1 MLINYEHNNHVY
13 NVMIERRDDKFFIIY
28 DNNEYTVTA
37 SELKPGQL
45 KISLGDRIIKS
56 IISEG
61 KDSKYVF
68 IDGDIFHIKRVE
80 LTGRKKTQKKDPTLT
95 SPISGTIVSVKV
107 KQKDKVQKGDVIM
120 IIEAMKMEYLIRAPY
135 KGTVTKINYKE
146 KDQIE
151 IGEIT
156 AEITAEET

>member
-1 MLINYEHNNHVY
+1 
-13 NVMIERRDDKFFIIY
+13 MIERRENKFFIIY

-45 KISLGDRIIKS
+45 KITLGDRTIKS

-61 KDSKYVF
+61 KDSKYIF
-68 IDGDIFHIKRVE
+68 IDGNIFHVKRVE
-80 LTGRKKTQKKDPTLT
+80 LTGRKKEHKKDPTLT
-95 SPISGTIVSVKV
+95 SPISGTIVSVKA
-107 KQKDKVQKGDVIM
+107 KPKDKVRKGDVIM

-135 KGTVTKINYKE
+135 NGTIAKINYKE

-156 AEITAEET
+156 AELIPEEQ